1 MNALFLTIDK
11 DKNGHI
17 DQQEF
22 VNTMQVLEKAEDSLL
37 AKLVVD
43 QIYQEL
49 IGSNNLSLKLLNR
62 KLDSDGFIPGTLKSL
77 TIRFHI
83 FSFKFNCIPEQIRH

>member
-1 MNALFLTIDK
+1 VNALFLTIDK

-49 IGSNNLSLKLLNR
+49 VGSNNLSLRLLNR
-62 KLDSDGFIPGTLKSL
+62 KLDSDGFIQGTHSL
-77 TIRFHI
+77 NKNILMS
-83 FSFKFNCIPEQIRH
+83 FSF